1 MVVTTGLR
9 KLCLIFLAALA
20 MTATWWGPAWA
31 APGDLDPTFGGGGIV
46 ATRVAARET
55 SGAMA
60 VAIQADGR
68 IVAAGGTQ
76 GSDRERFAIV
86 RYDVDGHLDV
96 TFGHD
101 GRVMTSFD
109 ARRCVV
115 ADAVA
120 IQSDGKIVAAGIQG
134 CRGSFALA
142 RYLPN
147 GKLDRSFGG
156 DGKVVTRFRSGKRYA
171 ESFAVTIQPDGK
183 IVAAGLCCGA
193 RFFALARY
201 LPNGKLDATFG
212 ADGKVTT
219 DLTPGSDVA
228 YDVTLQSD
236 GTILAVGVA
245 AKDRDAARFAL
256 VRYRPNGHL
265 DTTFGRDGKVT
276 TRPSDCVSEAHAVAV
291 QSDGRI
297 VAAGSAGCINEFALA
312 GYMTDGSLDDTFGEG
327 GITVSDFTDFGC
339 AQADLEAMAIQ
350 SDGKLVA
357 TGLTACEGVSDVEF
371 AFASAR
377 YDDDGTLD
385 ASFGQGGEVT
395 TVVWDAACFQ
405 GATGVAIQ
413 ADERIVVAG
422 GTVCSGPRHTK
433 FSLIRYLNA

>member
-1 MVVTTGLR
+1 M
-9 KLCLIFLAALA
+9 
-20 MTATWWGPAWA
+20 
-31 APGDLDPTFGGGGIV
+31 
-46 ATRVAARET
+46 
-55 SGAMA
+55 
-60 VAIQADGR
+60 

-76 GSDRERFAIV
+76 GSNGERFAIV
-86 RYDVDGHLDV
+86 RYDEDGHLDA
-96 TFGHD
+96 TFGRE
-101 GRVMTSFD
+101 GRVRTSFA

-120 IQSDGKIVAAGIQG
+120 IQSDGKIVVAGIQG

-147 GKLDRSFGG
+147 GKLDPSFGG
-156 DGKVVTRFRSGKRYA
+156 DGKVVTRFRSGKRYS
-171 ESFAVTIQPDGK
+171 ESFSVVIQPDGR
-183 IVAAGLCCGA
+183 IIAAGLCCGA

-201 LPNGKLDATFG
+201 LPNGRLDATFG

-228 YDVTLQSD
+228 YDVTLQPD
-236 GTILAVGVA
+236 GKIVAAGVA
-245 AKDRDAARFAL
+245 AKDRNAARFAV

-265 DTTFGRDGKVT
+265 DPTFGQDGKVT
-276 TRPSDCVSEAHAVAV
+276 TRPSDCVSQAHAVAV
-291 QSDGRI
+291 QTDGKI
-297 VAAGSAGCINEFALA
+297 VAAGSAGCIDEFALA
-312 GYMTDGSLDDTFGEG
+312 RYLTDGSLDDTFGDG
-327 GITVSDFTDFGC
+327 GITISDFTGFGC
-339 AQADLEAMAIQ
+339 AQADLNAMAIQ
-350 SDGKLVA
+350 SDGKLIA
-357 TGLTACEGVSDVEF
+357 SGFTACEGASEEEF

-385 ASFGQGGEVT
+385 PSFGQGGEVT

-405 GATGVAIQ
+405 GAAGVAIQ

-433 FSLIRYLNA
+433 FTLVRYTNE